1 MAVMSP
7 RKAAAQRDG
16 QSLYDLLVAAAE
28 KMIATHGTANLTVRE
43 IARTAG
49 VADGVLYNHF
59 SDKEELVARAL
70 MAHVRATE
78 RTLGDLPAAGEG
90 SLTENLH
97 RYLAFG
103 LALHRVIVPAFSGLT
118 GRPEVLRRFSEIGER
133 SGHWRDQLV
142 AYLREERTLGRLHP
156 ESEVD
161 AAAALL
167 VGYCHESVLGKV
179 FPHTEQ
185 PNPPTA
191 ESIVKAVLNGIA
203 P

>member
-7 RKAAAQRDG
+7 RRAAAQRDG
-16 QSLYDLLVAAAE
+16 QSLHDLLVETAQ
-28 KMIATHGTANLTVRE
+28 KMIATHGTVGLTVRE
-43 IARTAG
+43 IARLAG

-70 MAHVRATE
+70 LEHVRTTE
-78 RTLGDLPAAGEG
+78 AELGELPVPGEG
-90 SLTENLH
+90 TVAGNLH
-97 RYLAFG
+97 RHLEFG
-103 LALHRVIVPAFSGLT
+103 LALHKVIVPAFSGLVNQ
-118 GRPEVLRRFSEIGER
+118 PKVLERFEELNER
-133 SGHWRDQLV
+133 SAHWRDKLV

-167 VGYCHESVLGKV
+167 VGHCHAAVLASV
-179 FPHTEQ
+179 FPHTE
-185 PNPPTA
+185 PLDPPSA
-191 ESIVKAVLNGIA
+191 ESVVRALLDGIA